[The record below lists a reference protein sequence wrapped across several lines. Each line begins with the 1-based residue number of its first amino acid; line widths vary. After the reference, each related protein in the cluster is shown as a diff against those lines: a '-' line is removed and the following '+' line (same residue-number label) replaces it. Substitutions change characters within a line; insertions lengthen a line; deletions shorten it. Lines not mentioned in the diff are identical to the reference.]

1 MKEQIQIKTGANI
14 SSLLQSTV
22 NISQA
27 FTELVK
33 NSIQNLATQ
42 IDIVISKET
51 VTVTDNGRGF
61 YHVPDSSGKN
71 DFDRYFVFG
80 NSYDNTSG
88 EGVRLGHMG
97 IGGKLANDKL
107 SDTQIDWSII
117 TKNKNSKSFQV
128 NYVPTKTEFLDDYS
142 PVVEEIAYDDSHFPH
157 LTGTKIVIN
166 KLNQRIVNYT
176 EAEIGWAKKEIRSF
190 FGLLVKNSKERNKEI
205 RISLNGEDLSFDY
218 DLPGSAFIRKTIEVS
233 HEKGSSSVGLNI
245 FKLNNRSELK
255 DLPVTGVEIAAGVK
269 ICNLKLDNVEIVDE
283 IYSEISKLEGKTVE
297 PEASVIHF
305 FNQLIGFV
313 VCDDLG
319 SLLDETGMPAKDL
332 SHHALRE
339 DHFLVIPFYKEVY
352 KEIILAIRKY
362 LGVDENSRRKSFND
376 IAKEILSLIDEEAD
390 IDIEEISENETD
402 TTAHS
407 KIQDEEEDE
416 DEEDEDEE
424 DEDEEGEDEDGQS
437 LDSFEAEEEEKEEDY
452 IDPEKIPEDMPEY
465 IDPRI
470 LPKELFLELDD
481 ENDPDV
487 PDVTVEDITKKG
499 NIIYDIVNFGESYEY
514 EMSSHHLYGKLIIM
528 INSGNHKFKKVE
540 DSENKYAMASYIAEC
555 MVKEIELYNSP
566 ESQMREVEYKISE
579 FYHDHGNK
587 IKLRFIND

>member
-117 TKNKNSKSFQV
+117 TKNKDSKSFQV

-142 PVVEEIAYDDSHFPH
+142 PIVEEIAYDDSHFPH

-218 DLPGSAFIRKTIEVS
+218 DLPGSVFIRKTIEVL

-339 DHFLVIPFYKEVY
+339 DHFLVIPFYKKVY

-362 LGVDENSRRKSFND
+362 LGVDENSRRKTFND

-407 KIQDEEEDE
+407 KIQDEKDEEED
-416 DEEDEDEE
+416 DQKDD
-424 DEDEEGEDEDGQS
+424 QS
-437 LDSFEAEEEEKEEDY
+437 LDSFETEAEEQDDY

-465 IDPRI
+465 IDPKI

-487 PDVTVEDITKKG
+487 PDVTVEDITKKE

-587 IKLRFIND
+587 IKLRFTND

>member
-1 MKEQIQIKTGANI
+1 MKEQIQIKTGSNI

-33 NSIQNLATQ
+33 NLIQNLATQ

-117 TKNKNSKSFQV
+117 TKNKDSKSFKI

-142 PVVEEIAYDDSHFPH
+142 PIVEEIAYDDSHFSH

-166 KLNQRIVNYT
+166 KLNQRIIDHT

-190 FGLLVKNSKERNKEI
+190 FGLLVKNSKEKNQEI

-218 DLPGSAFIRKTIEVS
+218 DLPGSAFIRKTIEFS
-233 HEKGSSSVGLNI
+233 HEKGSSSIGLNI

-269 ICNLKLDNVEIVDE
+269 ICNLKLDKVEIVDE

-305 FNQLIGFV
+305 LI
-313 VCDDLG
+313 
-319 SLLDETGMPAKDL
+319 
-332 SHHALRE
+332 
-339 DHFLVIPFYKEVY
+339 
-352 KEIILAIRKY
+352 
-362 LGVDENSRRKSFND
+362 N
-376 IAKEILSLIDEEAD
+376 
-390 IDIEEISENETD
+390 
-402 TTAHS
+402 
-407 KIQDEEEDE
+407 
-416 DEEDEDEE
+416 
-424 DEDEEGEDEDGQS
+424 
-437 LDSFEAEEEEKEEDY
+437 
-452 IDPEKIPEDMPEY
+452 
-465 IDPRI
+465 
-470 LPKELFLELDD
+470 
-481 ENDPDV
+481 
-487 PDVTVEDITKKG
+487 
-499 NIIYDIVNFGESYEY
+499 
-514 EMSSHHLYGKLIIM
+514 
-528 INSGNHKFKKVE
+528 
-540 DSENKYAMASYIAEC
+540 
-555 MVKEIELYNSP
+555 
-566 ESQMREVEYKISE
+566 
-579 FYHDHGNK
+579 
-587 IKLRFIND
+587 

>member
-117 TKNKNSKSFQV
+117 TKNKDSKSFQV
-128 NYVPTKTEFLDDYS
+128 NYIPTKTEFLDDYS
-142 PVVEEIAYDDSHFPH
+142 PIVEEIAYDDSHFPH

-166 KLNQRIVNYT
+166 KLNQRIIDHT

-233 HEKGSSSVGLNI
+233 HEKGPSSVSLNI

-269 ICNLKLDNVEIVDE
+269 ICNLKLDKAEIVDE

-339 DHFLVIPFYKEVY
+339 DHFIVIPFYKEVY

-376 IAKEILSLIDEEAD
+376 IAKEILNLIDEEAD
-390 IDIEEISENETD
+390 IDIEEISEDETD
-402 TTAHS
+402 TTANS
-407 KIQDEEEDE
+407 KIKDEDEEEEDE
-416 DEEDEDEE
+416 EKQKEDEL
-424 DEDEEGEDEDGQS
+424 
-437 LDSFEAEEEEKEEDY
+437 LDSLEEEEDY
-452 IDPEKIPEDMPEY
+452 MDPEKIPEDMPEY
-465 IDPRI
+465 IDPKI

-487 PDVTVEDITKKG
+487 PDVTVESITKKE
-499 NIIYDIVNFGESYEY
+499 NVIYDIVNFGDSYEY

-540 DSENKYAMASYIAEC
+540 DSGNKYAMASYIAEC

-566 ESQMREVEYKISE
+566 ESQMRELEYKISE
-579 FYHDHGNK
+579 FYRDHGNK
-587 IKLRFIND
+587 IKLRFND